1 MIPRGVLICVC
12 ALWVALAVAY
22 PDPFEGIAE
31 RSTDSTLNPRDRDV
45 LWEKYGL
52 NKSAEFKYF
61 HEPGRDDIL
70 GHYDT
75 RFFTEPVPD
84 EERSQTLTHMIR
96 AYLNFFDDNGLET
109 WIAHGTLLG
118 WWWNGKV
125 MPWDWDIDTQVTDTT
140 LLRLADRY
148 NQTIVRYKPR
158 RRDPE
163 LSYLLDINP
172 WARQRERGQGL
183 NIIDA
188 RWIDMRTGLY
198 IDITGL
204 SHLDSNKPDMW
215 QCKNNH
221 KYQTD
226 DIYPLRRT
234 TFEGVS
240 AKVPFQ
246 YKAVLIDE
254 YNDKALT
261 STHFHN
267 HTWRPNLEEWVL
279 DKPSTSGDKDSKDD
293 RQYEKRA
300 ISFFSMIFG

>member
-1 MIPRGVLICVC
+1 
-12 ALWVALAVAY
+12 
-22 PDPFEGIAE
+22 
-31 RSTDSTLNPRDRDV
+31 
-45 LWEKYGL
+45 
-52 NKSAEFKYF
+52 
-61 HEPGRDDIL
+61 
-70 GHYDT
+70 
-75 RFFTEPVPD
+75 
-84 EERSQTLTHMIR
+84 
-96 AYLNFFDDNGLET
+96 
-109 WIAHGTLLG
+109 
-118 WWWNGKV
+118 

-148 NQTIVRYKPR
+148 NQSVVRYKPR

-204 SHLDSNKPDMW
+204 SHLDPNKPDMW

-246 YKAVLIDE
+246 YKTVLIDE

-261 STHFHN
+261 STRFH
-267 HTWRPNLEEWVL
+267 
-279 DKPSTSGDKDSKDD
+279 K
-293 RQYEKRA
+293 
-300 ISFFSMIFG
+300 

>member
-1 MIPRGVLICVC
+1 MISRSLLICVC
-12 ALWVALAVAY
+12 AARSALATAY
-22 PDPFEGIAE
+22 PGPFEASAE
-31 RSTDSTLNPRDRDV
+31 RGNPQEEDF
-45 LWEKYGL
+45 LWKEYGL

-75 RFFTEPVPD
+75 RFFTEPVSAKA
-84 EERSQTLTHMIR
+84 RSQTLTHMVR
-96 AYLNFFDDNGLET
+96 AYLKFFDDNGMDT

-118 WWWNGKV
+118 WWWNGKI
-125 MPWDWDIDTQVTDTT
+125 MPWDWDIDTQVTDTM
-140 LLRLADRY
+140 LLHLADQY
-148 NQTIVRYKPR
+148 NQTIVHYRPR
-158 RRDPE
+158 LRDPE
-163 LSYLLDINP
+163 LSYLLDVNP
-172 WARQRERGQGL
+172 WARQRDRGQGL

-188 RWIDMRTGLY
+188 RWIDMQTGLY

-204 SHLDSNKPDMW
+204 SHLDPENPDVW

-221 KYQTD
+221 KYHTK

-246 YKAVLIDE
+246 YKSVLTDE
-254 YNDKALT
+254 YQTQALT

-267 HTWRPNLEEWVL
+267 YTWHPNLEEWVPDTTL
-279 DKPSTSGDKDSKDD
+279 GDQESKEG
-293 RQYEKRA
+293 RQYE
-300 ISFFSMIFG
+300 